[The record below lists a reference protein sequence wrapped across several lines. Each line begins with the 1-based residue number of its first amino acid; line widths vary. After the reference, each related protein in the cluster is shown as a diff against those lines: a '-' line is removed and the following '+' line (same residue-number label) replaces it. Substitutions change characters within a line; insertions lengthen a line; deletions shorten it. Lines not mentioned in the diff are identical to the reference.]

1 MEDVAHRAVIKN
13 HDFAEVRLDL
23 GQILDVRP
31 IAERAMLTVVPC
43 SKVLALDLQPVDD
56 RIGVLLQGSGEDY

>member
-1 MEDVAHRAVIKN
+1 MLPSAYPKRKANLTWVEDVAHRAVIKN

-31 IAERAMLTVVPC
+31 IAERAMLTIVPC
-43 SKVLALDLQPVDD
+43 SEVLALDL
-56 RIGVLLQGSGEDY
+56 